1 VVVTSVIGQLLLHH
15 GLGTVSATA
24 GALATATSTITAAL
38 AESALYGTSIP
49 PRMLV
54 AGAMMLGAVW
64 LVGRR

>member
-1 VVVTSVIGQLLLHH
+1 VGQLLLHH

-24 GALATATSTITAAL
+24 AALATATSTITAAL
-38 AESALYGTSIP
+38 AEAALYGTPIP

-54 AGAMMLGAVW
+54 AGVMMLGAVW